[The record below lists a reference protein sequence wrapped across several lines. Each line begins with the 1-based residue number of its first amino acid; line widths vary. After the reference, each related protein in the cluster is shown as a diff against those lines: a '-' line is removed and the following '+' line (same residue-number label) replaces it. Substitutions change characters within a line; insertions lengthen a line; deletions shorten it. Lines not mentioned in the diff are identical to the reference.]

1 MPHSRYKNQIC
12 RRINS
17 TGNVYEDDVAELEAW
32 QAEILEL
39 LKARQRDEL

>member
-17 TGNVYEDDVAELEAW
+17 TGNVYEDDVAEL
-32 QAEILEL
+32 
-39 LKARQRDEL
+39 KARQRDEL